1 MRAFCVKADCKH
13 EDVRW
18 RKNSEAVC
26 PENCLKHFTQHPGVN
41 RCSVFSGKKDGRKE
55 GKTEGEG
62 GRRDLK
68 ERRKR
73 EGKRREGRKEG
84 RKGRKLTKSL
94 TESNGN
100 EAGELQG

>member
-1 MRAFCVKADCKH
+1 MWAFCVKADCRH

-26 PENCLKHFTQHPGVN
+26 PENCLKHLTQHPGVN
-41 RCSVFSGKKDGRKE
+41 RCSVFSGKKDRRKE

-73 EGKRREGRKEG
+73 EGKRREE
-84 RKGRKLTKSL
+84 RKGRKLTESL

-100 EAGELQG
+100 EAG